1 MPAVTSHAFDA
12 GLILFREG
20 MEAILVLAALA
31 AFLGRAAPDR
41 MRALGLGA
49 AAGVAASLLAA
60 AAFMTWRDGAH
71 DDRIEGVVCLLAAGL
86 MLWTGG
92 WLARRSDPRAWTA
105 ELRRR
110 TEAAMA
116 APRDGLAVALI
127 GFLAVFREGAETV
140 LFLAALLGDAPSPAA
155 LLPGLVAAA
164 ALLGA
169 LWFAL
174 TRLAVR
180 LPLRPLFL
188 GTSVFLL
195 VMAARLAAAAVQ
207 EFQEQTLL
215 PFDPI
220 DLPRWAESLGL
231 PDNLEQVAAMALVAA
246 LALPALVAGM
256 RGGGKAA
263 AA

>member
-1 MPAVTSHAFDA
+1 MSSHAFDA

-31 AFLGRAAPDR
+31 AFLKRAAPER
-41 MRALGLGA
+41 GRELGYGAL
-49 AAGVAASLLAA
+49 AGVAASLLAA
-60 AAFMTWRDGAH
+60 TAFMAWRNGAH
-71 DDRIEGVVCLLAAGL
+71 DDRLEGIVCLLAAGL

-105 ELRRR
+105 ELRRK
-110 TEAAMA
+110 TETAMA
-116 APRDGLAVALI
+116 SPRVGLAVAAI

-155 LLPGLVAAA
+155 LVPGMIVAAI
-164 ALLGA
+164 LLAA

-174 TRLAVR
+174 TRLALR

-207 EFQEQTLL
+207 EFQEQALL
-215 PFDPI
+215 PFSPV
-220 DLPRWAESLGL
+220 DLPRWAETLGL
-231 PDNLEQVAAMALVAA
+231 PDNLEKIAAMVLVGA
-246 LALPALVAGM
+246 LAVPALIAGM
-256 RGGGKAA
+256 RGSGQPAA
-263 AA
+263 A

>member
-1 MPAVTSHAFDA
+1 MSSHAFDA

-31 AFLGRAAPDR
+31 AFLKRAAPEQE
-41 MRALGLGA
+41 RALGFGA
-49 AAGVAASLLAA
+49 TVGVVASLLAA
-60 AAFMTWRDGAH
+60 AAFMAWRDGAH
-71 DDRIEGVVCLLAAGL
+71 DDRVEGVVCLLAAGL

-105 ELRRR
+105 ELRRK
-110 TEAAMA
+110 TETAMA
-116 APRDGLAVALI
+116 SPRVGLAVAAI

-140 LFLAALLGDAPSPAA
+140 LFLAALLRDAPSPAA
-155 LLPGLVAAA
+155 LLPGIAVAIV
-164 ALLGA
+164 LLGA
-169 LWFAL
+169 VWFAL
-174 TRLAVR
+174 TRLALR

-207 EFQEQTLL
+207 EFQEQAML

-220 DLPRWAESLGL
+220 DLPRWAESVGL
-231 PDNLEQVAAMALVAA
+231 PDNLEQIAAMILVAV
-246 LALPALVAGM
+246 LAVPALVAGL
-256 RGGGKAA
+256 RGGGARSAA
-263 AA
+263 A

>member
-1 MPAVTSHAFDA
+1 MTSHAIDA

-20 MEAILVLAALA
+20 MEAILVLAALS
-31 AFLGRAAPDR
+31 AFLQRAAPEQG
-41 MRALGLGA
+41 RALGFGA
-49 AAGVAASLLAA
+49 LAGVGASLLAA
-60 AAFMTWRDGAH
+60 AAFMAWRDGAH
-71 DDRIEGVVCLLAAGL
+71 DDRLEGVVCLLAAGL

-105 ELRRR
+105 ELRRK
-110 TEAAMA
+110 TETAMA
-116 APRDGLAVALI
+116 SPRVGLAVGAI

-140 LFLAALLGDAPSPAA
+140 LFLAALLGDAPSPGA
-155 LLPGLVAAA
+155 LLPGLAVAA
-164 ALLGA
+164 ALLAG

-174 TRLAVR
+174 TRLAVK

-207 EFQEQTLL
+207 EFQEQAMI

-220 DLPRWAESLGL
+220 DLPRWAETIGL
-231 PDNLEQVAAMALVAA
+231 PDNLEQVAAMALVAV
-246 LALPALVAGM
+246 LAVPALVAAW
-256 RGGGKAA
+256 RGGGKRSATA
-263 AA
+263 

>member
-49 AAGVAASLLAA
+49 AAA

-116 APRDGLAVALI
+116 APRVGLAVALI

-140 LFLAALLGDAPSPAA
+140 LFLAALLGDAPSPTT

>member
-1 MPAVTSHAFDA
+1 MSAHAFDA

-31 AFLGRAAPDR
+31 AFLQRAAPEQG
-41 MRALGLGA
+41 RALGFGA
-49 AAGVAASLLAA
+49 IAGVAASLIAA
-60 AAFMTWRDGAH
+60 AAFMAWRDGAH
-71 DDRIEGVVCLLAAGL
+71 DDRLEGVVCLLAAGL

-105 ELRRR
+105 ELRRK

-116 APRDGLAVALI
+116 APRVGLAVAAI

-155 LLPGLVAAA
+155 LLPGMAVAA
-164 ALLGA
+164 ALLAA

-174 TRLAVR
+174 TRLALK

-207 EFQEQTLL
+207 EFQEQAML
-215 PFDPI
+215 PLDPF
-220 DLPRWAESLGL
+220 DLPRWAATIGL
-231 PDNLEQVAAMALVAA
+231 PDNLEQAAAMALVAV
-246 LALPALVAGM
+246 LAIPALLAGL
-256 RGGGKAA
+256 RGGSGRAA

>member
-1 MPAVTSHAFDA
+1 MTSHALDA

-31 AFLGRAAPDR
+31 AFLGRTAPER

-49 AAGVAASLLAA
+49 AAGVVASLLAA
-60 AAFMTWRDGAH
+60 AAFMAWRDGTH

-86 MLWTGG
+86 MLWSGG
-92 WLARRSDPRAWTA
+92 WLARRADARAWTD

-110 TEAAMA
+110 TAAAMA
-116 APRDGLAVALI
+116 APRVGLTVAAI

-155 LLPGLVAAA
+155 LLPGLVVAA
-164 ALLGA
+164 ALLAG

-174 TRLAVR
+174 TRLALR

-207 EFQEQTLL
+207 EFQEQALL

-220 DLPRWAESLGL
+220 DLPRWADSIGL
-231 PDNLEQVAAMALVAA
+231 PDNLQQATAMAVVAA
-246 LALPALVAGM
+246 LAVPALVAGL
-256 RGGGKAA
+256 RGGGKAVA
-263 AA
+263 A

>member
-1 MPAVTSHAFDA
+1 MTSHAFDA

-31 AFLGRAAPDR
+31 AFLQRAAPER
-41 MRALGLGA
+41 ARALGLGA

-60 AAFMTWRDGAH
+60 VAFMAWRDGAH

-116 APRDGLAVALI
+116 APRVGLAVAAI

-140 LFLAALLGDAPSPAA
+140 LFLAAVLGDAPSPAA
-155 LLPGLVAAA
+155 LLPGLAVAA
-164 ALLGA
+164 ALLGG

-174 TRLAVR
+174 TRLALR

-188 GTSVFLL
+188 ATSAFLL
-195 VMAARLAAAAVQ
+195 VMAARLAAAVQ
-207 EFQEQTLL
+207 ELQEQTLL

-220 DLPRWAESLGL
+220 ALPRWAGSIGL
-231 PDNLEQVAAMALVAA
+231 PDNLEQAAAMALVAA
-246 LALPALVAGM
+246 LAVPALLAGL
-256 RGGGKAA
+256 RGGGKTSAA
-263 AA
+263 